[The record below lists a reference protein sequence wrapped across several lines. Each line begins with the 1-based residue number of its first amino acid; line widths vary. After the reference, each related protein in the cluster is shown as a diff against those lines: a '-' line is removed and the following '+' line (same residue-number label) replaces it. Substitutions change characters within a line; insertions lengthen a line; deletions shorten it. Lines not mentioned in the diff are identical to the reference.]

1 MGAGKF
7 QATDCEEVMELLFTE
22 HDGTIVHIC
31 DSFDG
36 HIVLEYGDGR
46 GIGFNRICQKEDI
59 GKLIETLQK
68 AKEVIEVI
76 CEFTHN
82 STLYRILNKGGTYTL
97 YILNSAC
104 IPEDPDN
111 WYPFKQQIGSELL
124 NAIAKALMEKK

>member
-1 MGAGKF
+1 
-7 QATDCEEVMELLFTE
+7 MEFEFTE

-36 HIVLEYGDGR
+36 HIVLEYGDCR
-46 GIGFNRICQKEDI
+46 GIGFNRICHREDI
-59 GKLIETLQK
+59 DKLIATLQR
-68 AKEVIEVI
+68 AKEAMEVV
-76 CEFTHN
+76 CEFILGSN
-82 STLYRILNKGGTYTL
+82 RYRILNKKGTYTL